1 MLALSFIA
9 GIILLIIASP
19 LIMGELYQDGD
30 IADLINE
37 L

>member
-9 GIILLIIASP
+9 AIILLIIASP
-19 LIMGELYQDGD
+19 LIMWELYQDGD